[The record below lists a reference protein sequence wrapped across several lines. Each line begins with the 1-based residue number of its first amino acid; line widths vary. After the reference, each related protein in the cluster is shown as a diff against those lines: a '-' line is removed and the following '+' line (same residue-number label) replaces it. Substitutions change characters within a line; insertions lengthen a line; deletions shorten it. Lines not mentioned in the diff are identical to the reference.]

1 MQMLTGDTKATAGDA
16 FVCGLSVQKEL
27 HQVRRKLG
35 YCPQFDALDPLL
47 TAREHLEFYSKLRGV
62 PSQQLTY
69 VRFCSIKI
77 NFLCTL
83 KN

>member
-16 FVCGLSVQKEL
+16 SVCGLSVQKEL

-62 PSQQLTY
+62 PSQQLAY
-69 VRFCSIKI
+69 VRIVFTVFALI
-77 NFLCTL
+77 
-83 KN
+83 